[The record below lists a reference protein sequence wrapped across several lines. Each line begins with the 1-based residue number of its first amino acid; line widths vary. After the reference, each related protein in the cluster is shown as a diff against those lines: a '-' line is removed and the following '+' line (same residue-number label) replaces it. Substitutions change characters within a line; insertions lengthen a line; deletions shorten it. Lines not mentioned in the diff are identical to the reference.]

1 MSFFLER
8 EAGHEI
14 HVACHGNPQGRAI
27 LFLHGGPGSGCNR
40 RQRDL
45 FDPQRDFAIFMDQR
59 GAGQSHPARAR
70 HANTTADLI
79 GDIEALRAYLGLPH
93 WHVVGGSWG
102 ATLALAYA
110 QRHPRAVTGLA
121 LRAVFLGTRPELDMA
136 FVSNFATFHPAL
148 YREFLAHL
156 PMAERADPLASYW
169 ARILHPDPAIHA
181 PAAWIWH
188 DVERALSQ
196 IAAPYDTLP
205 ARDMSGPLPATPFME
220 AHYFAHDCFLEPE
233 QLLRDLHL
241 IRDIPAVLVQARHDL
256 LCPPA
261 TTARLAADWPLARIV
276 MAEAAGHGMDH
287 PAVFTALR
295 EAIASLP

>member
-8 EAGHEI
+8 DGGHEI
-14 HVACHGNPQGRAI
+14 HVACHGNPQGRA
-27 LFLHGGPGSGCNR
+27 LVFLHGGPGSGCNA

-45 FDPQRDFAIFMDQR
+45 FDADRDFAIFIDQR

-79 GDIEALRAYLGLPH
+79 GDIEAVRAYLGLPH

-110 QRHPRAVTGLA
+110 QAHPDRVTGLA
-121 LRAVFLGTRPELDMA
+121 LRSVFLGTRAELDMA
-136 FVSNFATFHPAL
+136 FGTIFATFHPAL
-148 YREFLAHL
+148 YRAFLDHL
-156 PMAERADPLASYW
+156 TVAERADPLAAYW
-169 ARILHPDPAIHA
+169 VRILHPDRALHG

-196 IAAPYDTLP
+196 IPAPYDALP
-205 ARDMSGPLPATPFME
+205 VRDPDGPLPATPFME
-220 AHYFAHDCFLEPE
+220 AHYFAHDCFLAPD
-233 QLLRDLHL
+233 QLLRDLPVIRHL
-241 IRDIPAVLVQARHDL
+241 PAVLVQARHDL

-261 TTARLAADWPLARIV
+261 TTARLAADWPAARIV
-276 MAEAAGHGMDH
+276 MVEGAGHGMDH
-287 PAVFTALR
+287 PEVFAALR
-295 EAIASLP
+295 AAIAALP